1 MVANMLN
8 FLPWSSQSTAH
19 GMLRSV
25 VLMISFAIIS
35 PVMAQTADS
44 TSQLLAR
51 QQLRMDTLENSLKE
65 MTGLIETELRALKIQ
80 IDQAS
85 ASAVAAESGQS
96 VDLKSVQAE
105 LAHFEDSINIL
116 EQRMK
121 RTIELSS
128 DVEFRVLR
136 LEKRMQTLLS
146 LSDSDLSAQLAQQD
160 VTAGG
165 DAPEVSMSRDVTTG
179 ETVWTID
186 ENALNSQLEK
196 SEENTN
202 PTAPEQG
209 ALQDTAASSPDANSA
224 AMPGNADAASKTEN
238 DETGSI
244 EPLSE
249 EEPAAT
255 KPSILPDASAEDQY
269 RFSLGLA
276 LRNDLATAEMAFTEF
291 RELHP
296 DDERAADALFWLGRV
311 QFMQS
316 QYENAAMTFTSFN
329 KLYDGDARLVDTT
342 LWIAESVA
350 QFANDEQACN
360 IYQSLPA
367 FLDQPP
373 DSFTNRLAELS
384 AGSGCVN

>member
-1 MVANMLN
+1 MIN
-8 FLPWSSQSTAH
+8 FLSWSPHSGGHALFRVFALV
-19 GMLRSV
+19 M
-25 VLMISFAIIS
+25 SFTIIS
-35 PVMAQTADS
+35 PLAAQTADS
-44 TSQLLAR
+44 ANQLLAR

-80 IDQAS
+80 VDQTS
-85 ASAVAAESGQS
+85 ASAVAAETGQS
-96 VDLKSVQAE
+96 GDFKSVKTE
-105 LAHFEDSINIL
+105 LAQLSDSINIL

-146 LSDSDLSAQLAQQD
+146 LSDADLSAQLAQQD
-160 VTAGG
+160 VTAVGG
-165 DAPEVSMSRDVTTG
+165 APKVSMSRDVATG

-186 ENALNSQLEK
+186 ENTLNAQLGDGEGDSNQK
-196 SEENTN
+196 ESEPTSLQNSGETLRPTDLSTVNDSTQTNANTN
-202 PTAPEQG
+202 VGEVATIQPPSEAKPVVVKPTV
-209 ALQDTAASSPDANSA
+209 
-224 AMPGNADAASKTEN
+224 
-238 DETGSI
+238 
-244 EPLSE
+244 
-249 EEPAAT
+249 
-255 KPSILPDASAEDQY
+255 LPDAGAEDQY
-269 RFSLGLA
+269 RFALGLA
-276 LRNDLATAEMAFTEF
+276 LRNDLATAETAFSEF

-329 KLYDGDARLVDTT
+329 KLYDGDARLTDTT

-373 DSFTNRLAELS
+373 DSFTDRLAELS

>member
-1 MVANMLN
+1 MINFISWSPHSVAHAL
-8 FLPWSSQSTAH
+8 F
-19 GMLRSV
+19 RV
-25 VLMISFAIIS
+25 FVLIMSFAIIS
-35 PVMAQTADS
+35 PVAAQTADS
-44 TSQLLAR
+44 ANQLLAR

-65 MTGLIETELRALKIQ
+65 MTGLVEIELRSLKIQ

-96 VDLKSVQAE
+96 GDFKSVMKE
-105 LAHFEDSINIL
+105 LARLSDSINIL

-146 LSDSDLSAQLAQQD
+146 LSDADLSAQLAQQD
-160 VTAGG
+160 VTAMGG
-165 DAPEVSMSRDVTTG
+165 APEVSMSRDVATG

-186 ENALNSQLEK
+186 EDTLNAQL
-196 SEENTN
+196 
-202 PTAPEQG
+202 
-209 ALQDTAASSPDANSA
+209 
-224 AMPGNADAASKTEN
+224 DAADEN
-238 DETGSI
+238 QTETGATSLQNSGKTLR
-244 EPLSE
+244 PTDLSTMPDSSQTNANTDVGE
-249 EEPAAT
+249 AAAIQPAGAAT
-255 KPSILPDASAEDQY
+255 PVVVKPSVLPDAGAEDQY
-269 RFSLGLA
+269 RFALGLA
-276 LRNDLATAEMAFTEF
+276 LRNDLPTAETAFTEF

-329 KLYDGDARLVDTT
+329 KLYDGDARLADTT

-360 IYQSLPA
+360 IFQSLPA

-373 DSFTNRLAELS
+373 DSFTDRLAELS

>member
-1 MVANMLN
+1 MLN
-8 FLPWSSQSTAH
+8 FLPWSSQSAAH

-65 MTGLIETELRALKIQ
+65 MTGIIETELRSLKIQ
-80 IDQAS
+80 IEQAS

-196 SEENTN
+196 SEEDTVL
-202 PTAPEQG
+202 TASEQG
-209 ALQDTAASSPDANSA
+209 ALQDTDASSPDANFA

-249 EEPAAT
+249 EEPAAI

-269 RFSLGLA
+269 RFALGLA
-276 LRNDLATAEMAFTEF
+276 LRNDLATAETAFTEF

-316 QYENAAMTFTSFN
+316 HYENAAMTFTSFN

-373 DSFTNRLAELS
+373 DSFTNRLAERS
-384 AGSGCVN
+384 AGSGCGN

>member
-1 MVANMLN
+1 MLN

-196 SEENTN
+196 SEENTDQ
-202 PTAPEQG
+202 TA
-209 ALQDTAASSPDANSA
+209 
-224 AMPGNADAASKTEN
+224 
-238 DETGSI
+238 
-244 EPLSE
+244 SE
-249 EEPAAT
+249 
-255 KPSILPDASAEDQY
+255 
-269 RFSLGLA
+269 
-276 LRNDLATAEMAFTEF
+276 
-291 RELHP
+291 
-296 DDERAADALFWLGRV
+296 
-311 QFMQS
+311 
-316 QYENAAMTFTSFN
+316 
-329 KLYDGDARLVDTT
+329 
-342 LWIAESVA
+342 
-350 QFANDEQACN
+350 
-360 IYQSLPA
+360 
-367 FLDQPP
+367 
-373 DSFTNRLAELS
+373 
-384 AGSGCVN
+384 

>member
-1 MVANMLN
+1 MIN
-8 FLPWSSQSTAH
+8 FFSWSPHSGAH
-19 GMLRSV
+19 ALFKVFVLVMSFSV
-25 VLMISFAIIS
+25 IS
-35 PVMAQTADS
+35 PVVAQTADS
-44 TSQLLAR
+44 ANQLLAR

-65 MTGLIETELRALKIQ
+65 MTGLVEIELRSLKIQ

-96 VDLKSVQAE
+96 GDFKSVKME
-105 LAHFEDSINIL
+105 LARLTDSINIL

-146 LSDSDLSAQLAQQD
+146 LSDADLSAQLAQQD
-160 VTAGG
+160 VTAVGG
-165 DAPEVSMSRDVTTG
+165 APKVSMSRDVATG

-186 ENALNSQLEK
+186 ENTLNAQLGEGEGDSNQK
-196 SEENTN
+196 ESEPTSLQNSGETLRPTDLSTVKDSTQTNANTN
-202 PTAPEQG
+202 VGEVATIQPPSEAIPVVVKPTV
-209 ALQDTAASSPDANSA
+209 
-224 AMPGNADAASKTEN
+224 
-238 DETGSI
+238 
-244 EPLSE
+244 
-249 EEPAAT
+249 
-255 KPSILPDASAEDQY
+255 LPDAGAEDQY
-269 RFSLGLA
+269 RFALGLA
-276 LRNDLATAEMAFTEF
+276 LRNDLPTAETAFSEF

-329 KLYDGDARLVDTT
+329 KLYDGDARLADTT

-373 DSFTNRLAELS
+373 DSFTDRLAELS

>member
-1 MVANMLN
+1 MIN
-8 FLPWSSQSTAH
+8 FLSWSPHSRPHALFKVFALV
-19 GMLRSV
+19 M
-25 VLMISFAIIS
+25 SFTIIS
-35 PVMAQTADS
+35 PVAAQTADS
-44 TSQLLAR
+44 ANQLLAR

-65 MTGLIETELRALKIQ
+65 MTGLVETELRSLKIQ

-96 VDLKSVQAE
+96 GDFKSVKME
-105 LAHFEDSINIL
+105 LARLTDSINIL
-116 EQRMK
+116 EQRVN

-146 LSDSDLSAQLAQQD
+146 LSDADLSAQLAQQD
-160 VTAGG
+160 VTAVGG
-165 DAPEVSMSRDVTTG
+165 APEVSMSRDVATG

-186 ENALNSQLEK
+186 ENTLNAQL
-196 SEENTN
+196 SEGVGDDNPTESEATFLQNSGETLRSTDPATVPDSIKTNANTN
-202 PTAPEQG
+202 SGE
-209 ALQDTAASSPDANSA
+209 A
-224 AMPGNADAASKTEN
+224 AM
-238 DETGSI
+238 I
-244 EPLSE
+244 Q
-249 EEPAAT
+249 PAGEAT
-255 KPSILPDASAEDQY
+255 PVVVKPSVLPDAGAEDQY
-269 RFSLGLA
+269 RFALGLA
-276 LRNDLATAEMAFTEF
+276 LRNDLATAETAFSEF

-373 DSFTNRLAELS
+373 DSFTDRLAELS

>member
-1 MVANMLN
+1 MIN
-8 FLPWSSQSTAH
+8 FLCWTLHSRAH
-19 GMLRSV
+19 ACIRLA
-25 VLMISFAIIS
+25 VLCISFAIIS
-35 PVMAQTADS
+35 PVMAETADS
-44 TSQLLAR
+44 ANQLLAR

-80 IDQAS
+80 VDQAS
-85 ASAVAAESGQS
+85 ASAVAAETGKSG
-96 VDLKSVQAE
+96 DLKSVQSD
-105 LAHFEDSINIL
+105 LARFTDSINIL

-128 DVEFRVLR
+128 DVEFRVIR

-160 VTAGG
+160 VTASGG
-165 DAPEVSMSRDVTTG
+165 SPKVSMSRDAATG

-186 ENALNSQLEK
+186 ENALNVQLDQNAENDNQTASQQT
-196 SEENTN
+196 S
-202 PTAPEQG
+202 
-209 ALQDTAASSPDANSA
+209 LQDRDDASLPTDLAALTDIIDDTPQTKDDEAAAIELDGNLAPVVDSPSV
-224 AMPGNADAASKTEN
+224 
-238 DETGSI
+238 
-244 EPLSE
+244 
-249 EEPAAT
+249 
-255 KPSILPDASAEDQY
+255 LPDAGAEDQY
-269 RFSLGLA
+269 RFALGLA
-276 LRNDLATAEMAFTEF
+276 LRNDLATAETAFSEF
-291 RELHP
+291 RKLHP

-360 IYQSLPA
+360 IYQSLPT

-373 DSFTNRLAELS
+373 DSFTDRLAELS

>member
-1 MVANMLN
+1 MIN
-8 FLPWSSQSTAH
+8 FLSWSPHSGAH
-19 GMLRSV
+19 ALFKVFALVM
-25 VLMISFAIIS
+25 SFTIIS
-35 PVMAQTADS
+35 PVAAQTADS
-44 TSQLLAR
+44 ANQLLAR

-65 MTGLIETELRALKIQ
+65 MTGLVETELRSLKIQ

-96 VDLKSVQAE
+96 GDFKSVKME
-105 LAHFEDSINIL
+105 LARLTDSINIL

-136 LEKRMQTLLS
+136 MEKRMQTLLS
-146 LSDSDLSAQLAQQD
+146 LSDADLSAQLAQQD
-160 VTAGG
+160 VTAVGG
-165 DAPEVSMSRDVTTG
+165 APEVSMSRDVATG

-186 ENALNSQLEK
+186 ENTLNAQL
-196 SEENTN
+196 SEGVGDDNPTESEATFLQNSGETLRSTDPATVPDSIKTNANTN
-202 PTAPEQG
+202 SGE
-209 ALQDTAASSPDANSA
+209 A
-224 AMPGNADAASKTEN
+224 AM
-238 DETGSI
+238 I
-244 EPLSE
+244 Q
-249 EEPAAT
+249 PAGEST
-255 KPSILPDASAEDQY
+255 PVVVKPSVLPDAGAEDQY
-269 RFSLGLA
+269 RFALGLA
-276 LRNDLATAEMAFTEF
+276 LRNDLATAETAFSEF

-373 DSFTNRLAELS
+373 DSFTDRLAELS

>member
-1 MVANMLN
+1 MIN
-8 FLPWSSQSTAH
+8 FFSWSPHSGAH
-19 GMLRSV
+19 ALFKVFVLVMSFSV
-25 VLMISFAIIS
+25 IS
-35 PVMAQTADS
+35 PVVAQTADS
-44 TSQLLAR
+44 ANQLLAR

-65 MTGLIETELRALKIQ
+65 MTGLVETELRSLKIQ

-96 VDLKSVQAE
+96 GDFKSVKME
-105 LAHFEDSINIL
+105 LARLTDSINIL

-136 LEKRMQTLLS
+136 MEKRMQTLLS
-146 LSDSDLSAQLAQQD
+146 LSDADLSAQLAQQD
-160 VTAGG
+160 VTAVGSV
-165 DAPEVSMSRDVTTG
+165 PEVSMSRDVATG

-186 ENALNSQLEK
+186 ENTLNAQLGEGEGDSNQK
-196 SEENTN
+196 ESEPTSLQNSGETLRPTDLSTVKDSTQTNANTN
-202 PTAPEQG
+202 VGEVATIQPPSEAIPVVVKPTV
-209 ALQDTAASSPDANSA
+209 
-224 AMPGNADAASKTEN
+224 
-238 DETGSI
+238 
-244 EPLSE
+244 
-249 EEPAAT
+249 
-255 KPSILPDASAEDQY
+255 LPDAGAEDQY
-269 RFSLGLA
+269 RFALGLA
-276 LRNDLATAEMAFTEF
+276 LRNYLATAETAVSEF

-316 QYENAAMTFTSFN
+316 KYENAAMTFTSFN
-329 KLYDGDARLVDTT
+329 KLYDGDARLTDTT

-360 IYQSLPA
+360 IYRSLPA

-373 DSFTNRLAELS
+373 DSFTDRLAELS